1 MYIVDNNVVWLF
13 LKRWNME
20 KVWVKYAGPVGKSV
34 QSPYPY
40 VRLIDIQHNAWL
52 IFDVMSRSTVKFL
65 LMV

>member
-1 MYIVDNNVVWLF
+1 M
-13 LKRWNME
+13 
-20 KVWVKYAGPVGKSV
+20 KYAGPVGKSV
-34 QSPYPY
+34 QSLYPY